1 MILHTSVSNYLLHTT
16 VEHYGTPN
24 MEMDRVDSDGNTRV
38 DSDGNTRIVLDAGSA
53 ILLHTQVGNYI
64 LHTEVE

>member
-1 MILHTSVSNYLLHTT
+1 MTLHTSFGNFLLHTN
-16 VEHYGTPN
+16 VDYYGTPN

-38 DSDGNTRIVLDAGSA
+38 DADGNTRIVLDAGSA
-53 ILLHTQVGNYI
+53 LMLHTQVSNYI